1 MNSDKNGSL
10 NLMAKFIDNKQKK
23 KGKDRKGIEVHT
35 LLGECMLVH
44 FSPSLLG
51 ECMLMCFSSP
61 LFGECMLMHFS
72 SSLLGECWLLLVFF
86 SSSLLGECC
95 LFLVCFSSSLFGE
108 CLLVPFFLL
117 EEHFLSFI
125 VSRCRNTSGLE

>member
-44 FSPSLLG
+44 FS
-51 ECMLMCFSSP
+51 
-61 LFGECMLMHFS
+61 

-95 LFLVCFSSSLFGE
+95 LLLVCFSSSLFGE